1 MTKKN
6 ILITGGTGIIG
17 NILKQELNKD
27 YNISILDK
35 INSSDPNS
43 FVGDISD
50 FNSIQKSFKNQ
61 DVVIHLA
68 ADRRSHGE
76 WGSVMKNN
84 IEGTYNV
91 FEAAKKN
98 GIKRIIFASSNHATG
113 GFYLVPPWS
122 DVFNGNFDKVPPNYK
137 LINEKDRIKPD
148 GYYGVSK
155 AFGEALGS
163 YYSDFHNISSIHL
176 RIGWVISDDDPTFS
190 SESLSLWLSHKDL
203 AQITRKSVESPESL
217 KYGVFYATSDNY
229 WKIYS
234 IEKAKKILGYKP
246 SDNSGKVIT
255 YNKEKFEKEGSS
267 ELDN

>member
-35 INSSDPNS
+35 IDSSDPNS

-50 FNSIQKSFKNQ
+50 FNSIQESFKNQ

-76 WGSVMKNN
+76 LESVIKNN

-91 FEAAKKN
+91 FEAAKEN
-98 GIKRIIFASSNHATG
+98 GVKRIIFASSNHATG
-113 GFYLVPPWS
+113 GFYMVPPWS
-122 DVFNGNFDKVPPNYK
+122 DVFNGNFDKVPANYK
-137 LINEKDRIKPD
+137 LIDETDRIKPD

-163 YYSDFHNISSIHL
+163 YYSDFYNLSSIHL

-203 AQITRKSVESPESL
+203 AQITRKSVEAPESL

-229 WKIYS
+229 WKIYN
-234 IEKAKKILGYKP
+234 IEKAKKIL
-246 SDNSGKVIT
+246 D
-255 YNKEKFEKEGSS
+255 
-267 ELDN
+267 